1 MSIANP
7 DPKANPHKLYPQAR
21 QPIAVNDNV
30 SGQTEYSA
38 LH

>member
-21 QPIAVNDNV
+21 QPIAVNV